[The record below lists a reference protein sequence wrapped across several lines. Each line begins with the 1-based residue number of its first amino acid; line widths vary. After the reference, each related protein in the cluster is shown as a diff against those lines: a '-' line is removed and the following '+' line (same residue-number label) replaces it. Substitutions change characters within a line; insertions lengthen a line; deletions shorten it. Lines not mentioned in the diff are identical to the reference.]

1 MRVTRSEQLNGV
13 RMLLNAAKYINMC
26 NAGSCGTER
35 DEFNEGSHADERQ
48 EKLFDVVLIG
58 EYPHEYA
65 NALRAA
71 LEELRT
77 ICPTCILLHGFE
89 LTESERALIHA
100 AAQIEIDADAPLA
113 FADDSKYIFE
123 HGSINEKMTE
133 TETMRPMLTQPN
145 ITDAQKK
152 ACFSWNGC
160 GGFDNEK
167 MEFVIENSPKNITPL
182 PWSNVL
188 AGKRMGTLVTE
199 SGGGY
204 TWCGNARMLRIT
216 PWSNDALFD
225 TSGEFLILFDIER
238 ESRLSLLPA
247 FGSSCVVSHG
257 FGYSRFEWRT
267 DELRV
272 QLTVTV
278 DMELPLKYSTVR
290 IENLTANRKK
300 LRLRCGA
307 DWVLG
312 EKAHPA
318 SLQFE
323 TVGGKGFPLCA
334 AARDTLSEH
343 SEWGFLSILGGS
355 KIFAANGNQ
364 IAAEFT
370 VEPQSTAKLTVLLG
384 FEQLERIP
392 KLIADA
398 DAEAALNETMR
409 FYRQK
414 TDMLRIKTGD
424 ASFDALVNGRLLY
437 QTYSARIIGRTG
449 FWQCGGAFGFRDQLQ
464 DAQHLLR
471 PIPNAQ
477 GI

>member
-1 MRVTRSEQLNGV
+1 MRVTRSEQVNGV

-26 NAGSCGTER
+26 NAGSCKTER

-77 ICPTCILLHGFE
+77 ICPTCILLHGFD
-89 LTESERALIHA
+89 LTESDRALIHA

-123 HGSINEKMTE
+123 HDSINEKMAE

-145 ITDAQKK
+145 ITDARKK

-167 MEFVIENSPKNITPL
+167 MEFVIENSPRNITPL

-188 AGKRMGTLVTE
+188 AGKRMGALVTE

-267 DELRV
+267 AELRV

-278 DMELPLKYSTVR
+278 DMELPLKY
-290 IENLTANRKK
+290 
-300 LRLRCGA
+300 
-307 DWVLG
+307 
-312 EKAHPA
+312 
-318 SLQFE
+318 
-323 TVGGKGFPLCA
+323 
-334 AARDTLSEH
+334 
-343 SEWGFLSILGGS
+343 
-355 KIFAANGNQ
+355 
-364 IAAEFT
+364 
-370 VEPQSTAKLTVLLG
+370 
-384 FEQLERIP
+384 
-392 KLIADA
+392 
-398 DAEAALNETMR
+398 
-409 FYRQK
+409 
-414 TDMLRIKTGD
+414 
-424 ASFDALVNGRLLY
+424 
-437 QTYSARIIGRTG
+437 
-449 FWQCGGAFGFRDQLQ
+449 
-464 DAQHLLR
+464 
-471 PIPNAQ
+471 
-477 GI
+477 